1 MTRFSIKIENI
12 LGLSY
17 YRYELTSS
25 TYNATINT
33 AFTITCKCTD
43 VFGNNVSGKQL
54 TLYGNGTSIGTANTD
69 SNGIATW
76 NISPSTLGKI
86 NYNVSNA
93 YCQVDINDTGWKN
106 ATMKSGWTAYDSNS
120 TLQYRRI
127 RNIVEVSGIVKPTSN
142 KTGTAHEVATIS
154 DSNCRPLKPVRFYS
168 SGFGNYHF
176 ITYVNTEG
184 TIGFD
189 RHYNGTTSQS
199 SATTDNAFIMNGRYI
214 VK

>member
-1 MTRFSIKIENI
+1 MTRFSVKLSNI
-12 LGLSY
+12 LGLSF

-25 TYNATINT
+25 TYNPKIDT

-43 VFGNNVSGKQL
+43 IFGNPINNKQL
-54 TLYGNGTSIGTANTD
+54 TLYANGTSVGNATTN

-76 NISPSTLGKI
+76 TITPTTLGKI

-106 ATMKSGWTAYDSNS
+106 ATMKSGWTNYDSG
-120 TLQYRRI
+120 TVLQYRRI
-127 RNIVEVSGIVKPTSN
+127 GNIVEINGVVKPTSN

-154 DSNCRPLKPVRFYS
+154 DANCRPLKTERAYS
-168 SGFGNYHF
+168 TGYSNYHF
-176 ITYVNTEG
+176 VAYVYSNG

-199 SATTDNAFIMNGRYI
+199 SATTDNIFIINFRYI
-214 VK
+214 VA